1 MSLYFLS
8 TINMYLG
15 KYGIFSPQEVIDA
28 DHLEK
33 IWQDSQQKLSLHQ
46 LLEIFPESKTYVSAN
61 LRRSVKEL
69 NKEITELE
77 QGNINNHN
85 LRFSAPAD
93 QKWIYQHI
101 IEGVNEKIELL
112 TKQLKRELF
121 TISFLKG
128 TKEIKAGKITEADVA
143 QAKTIPIESVYS
155 GQLRKVGRTL
165 IGQCPFHTDKSPSFT
180 IYTHTNRFWCFGCS
194 AGGDSVDFIMRI
206 NSCNFLE
213 AVKILCHK

>member
-128 TKEIKAGKITEADVA
+128 AKEIKAGKITEADVA
-143 QAKTIPIESVYS
+143 QAKTIPIDSVYS
-155 GQLRKVGRTL
+155 GQLRRVGSTLVGKCPLHQERT
-165 IGQCPFHTDKSPSFT
+165 GSFT
-180 IYTHTNRFWCFGCS
+180 IYTKTNRFWCFGES
-194 AGGDSVDFIMRI
+194 IGGDVIDLVSKQRNIT
-206 NSCNFLE
+206 FLE
-213 AVKILCHK
+213 A